1 MPKPESATMRRLGVR
16 QIIIIAVVLAL
27 VCAAI
32 LIGGHIVSE
41 KLDGYSSQEMIE
53 ITDEITRAKHFIS
66 DWYDE
71 IHALSSS
78 EPRVFLNELRFDL
91 GYTITYAADR
101 LRAVYPRGER
111 FFKFD
116 YIDSAEFFTVDNKIR
131 CRLYYGKDGEFTFS
145 L

>member
-1 MPKPESATMRRLGVR
+1 MTIR

-78 EPRVFLNELRFDL
+78 EPRVFLNELRFDSV